1 MDSVL
6 SFARL
11 IKDFAFFSLSSFCAR
26 MLAVWAAVADDG
38 DDDDDDD
45 DDDDRDDDDDD
56 RDDDDDDRDDD
67 DADED
72 VPGIDLAL
80 CTIFCV

>member
-1 MDSVL
+1 
-6 SFARL
+6 
-11 IKDFAFFSLSSFCAR
+11 

-38 DDDDDDD
+38 DDDDD
-45 DDDDRDDDDDD
+45 
-56 RDDDDDDRDDD
+56 DDDDDDRDDD